1 MRFFPLLIVIGLGL
15 LTFGL
20 SFMVDTFPTLDRL
33 TSFAALSFV
42 SFGAALL
49 ILTDGIR
56 RAKSGRRVGWNYIAL
71 ACTLLL
77 TIFNLAVWMIGEV
90 AS

>member
-15 LTFGL
+15 LTYGL

-33 TSFAALSFV
+33 TSFATLSFV

-49 ILTDGIR
+49 ILTDGIH
-56 RAKSGRRVGWNYIAL
+56 RAKSGRRVGWNSITL
-71 ACTLLL
+71 AFALLL
-77 TIFNLAVWMIGEV
+77 TIYNLAVWMIGEV